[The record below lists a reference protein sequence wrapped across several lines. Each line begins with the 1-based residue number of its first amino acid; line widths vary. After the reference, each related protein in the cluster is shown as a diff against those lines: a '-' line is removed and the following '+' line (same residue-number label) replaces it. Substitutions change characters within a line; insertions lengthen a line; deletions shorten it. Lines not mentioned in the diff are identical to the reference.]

1 MSGNNV
7 LEQSFINEWNKVTGA
22 LKLNYGPILDKIG
35 FCPVDSEWGHRT
47 NPELA
52 TEASKKDVQLERKFM
67 SSMNK
72 FKEEWDKVCKK
83 LKGSRYEKCG
93 ITITPMAGGNN
104 DDKI

>member
-7 LEQSFINEWNKVTGA
+7 LEQSFINEWNKVTAA
-22 LKLNYGPILDKIG
+22 LKLEHGPLLDKIG

-67 SSMNK
+67 SSMDK

-83 LKGSRYEKCG
+83 LKGSRYERCG
-93 ITITPMAGGNN
+93 FAITPMA
-104 DDKI
+104 K

>member
-7 LEQSFINEWNKVTGA
+7 LEQSFIDDWNKVTGA

-52 TEASKKDVQLERKFM
+52 TEASKKDVQLQRKFV
-67 SSMNK
+67 SSMDR
-72 FKEEWDKVCKK
+72 FKEEWDKTVKI

-93 ITITPMAGGNN
+93 LTITPMAEIRRAE
-104 DDKI
+104 K